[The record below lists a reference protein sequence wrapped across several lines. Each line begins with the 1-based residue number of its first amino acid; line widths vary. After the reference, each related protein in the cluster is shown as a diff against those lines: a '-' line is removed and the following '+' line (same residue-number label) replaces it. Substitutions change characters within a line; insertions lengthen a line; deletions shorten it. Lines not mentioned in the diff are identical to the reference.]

1 MTRLFIS
8 TGGSS
13 DGLECDETVE
23 LTDLNGWLTGQTVNH
38 REKLLARISAGDT
51 VVLRSVTFLLAFWPP
66 GEAARLLLD
75 IKHAVGGGKGGAGVA
90 TVHAD
95 CVDEWLLAQLQPLA
109 TTVIDVARESSKR
122 IYPKI
127 CTVTHRYKLKSL
139 GT

>member
-1 MTRLFIS
+1 MSSRKGWQLPTFA
-8 TGGSS
+8 GS
-13 DGLECDETVE
+13 GLVQCMCT
-23 LTDLNGWLTGQTVNH
+23 H
-38 REKLLARISAGDT
+38 LAN
-51 VVLRSVTFLLAFWPP
+51 PY
-66 GEAARLLLD
+66 
-75 IKHAVGGGKGGAGVA
+75 VA
-90 TVHAD
+90 TWLDLQCCICLGDFEDGEQLRVLGCKHGFHMD

>member
-1 MTRLFIS
+1 MTQAPPPRSSQPCALTQASLQSLS
-8 TGGSS
+8 T
-13 DGLECDETVE
+13 
-23 LTDLNGWLTGQTVNH
+23 
-38 REKLLARISAGDT
+38 AAGRWRT
-51 VVLRSVTFLLAFWPP
+51 SVTFLLAFWPP

-75 IKHAVGGGKGGAGVA
+75 IKHAVGGGKGGAVVA